1 VPLFDPDNIRSAEV
15 GALWHLVDL
24 LTECEAVRDLAE
36 ATGSTPEELKASA
49 RERFIIGPHAGPWD
63 ADDFTES
70 ELEVRFIEFQVYL
83 PTEGGRTVV
92 RSDGS
97 FDRADEA
104 GEIGL
109 ITRRLVRK
117 SELASFNEAAGVDGR
132 QDAYL
137 FFADCVSAMEQEA
150 MTKAELRECPRLQGF
165 NRQQGP
171 SFGEKRSESAQGVY
185 LFTHHTI
192 SWGDPIE
199 Q

>member
-1 VPLFDPDNIRSAEV
+1 MPLFDPENIRSAEV
-15 GALWHLVDL
+15 GALWHLVDML
-24 LTECEAVRDLAE
+24 AECDAVQALAE
-36 ATGSTPEELKASA
+36 ASDAAGA
-49 RERFIIGPHAGPWD
+49 RERFVVGPHAGPWD
-63 ADDFTES
+63 ADEFTEE
-70 ELEVRFIEFQVYL
+70 ELESRFIEFQVYL
-83 PTEGGRTVV
+83 PTEAGRTVV
-92 RSDGS
+92 KSASS

-104 GEIGL
+104 GDIGL
-109 ITRRLVRK
+109 IVRRLVRK
-117 SELASFNEAAGVDGR
+117 SELAAFNEAAGVDGR

-137 FFADCVSAMEQEA
+137 FFADCISAMEQEA

-185 LFTHHTI
+185 LFTHHMI